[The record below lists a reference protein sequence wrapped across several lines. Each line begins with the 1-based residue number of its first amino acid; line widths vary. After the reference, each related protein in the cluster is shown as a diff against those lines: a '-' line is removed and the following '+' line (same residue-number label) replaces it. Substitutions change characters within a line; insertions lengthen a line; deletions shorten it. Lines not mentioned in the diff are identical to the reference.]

1 MSFPVKKLDP
11 NPKESIVCAV
21 AKDLNSNTF
30 QGDNGSPIYYGDG
43 NKQILVGLTSYGSG
57 CIVESIKDGESL
69 ASERAFFTFE
79 TLLFRPLG
87 NFIRYAIEI
96 KSNIFKRIKVEKL

>member
-11 NPKESIVCAV
+11 NESIVCAV

-69 ASERAFFTFE
+69 GVPGVRTRIFY
-79 TLLFRPLG
+79 FR
-87 NFIRYAIEI
+87 NFIVSTIGKFHKI
-96 KSNIFKRIKVEKL
+96 TN